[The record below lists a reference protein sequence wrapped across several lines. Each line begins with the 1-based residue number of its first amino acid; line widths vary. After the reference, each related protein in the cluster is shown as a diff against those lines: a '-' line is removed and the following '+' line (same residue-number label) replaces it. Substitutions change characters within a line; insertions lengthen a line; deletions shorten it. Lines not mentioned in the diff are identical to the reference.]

1 MTKPQNLALFDL
13 DHTLLP
19 LDSDY
24 HWADFLARSG
34 HVGDPET
41 ALRRNDEL
49 MQRYTEGNLSAEES
63 FGFMLGLIAHRPMAQ
78 LQQWH
83 DEFMEKIILP
93 AISDEARAL
102 LKKHQQAGDLCA
114 IVTATNEFVT
124 APIAQALGV
133 EHLIATI
140 PERQGDQFTGRVAGI
155 ASYQAGKITRVDTWL
170 ADLGHQRDD
179 FERIWFYSD
188 SINDLPLMEIVSDPV
203 ATNPCPQ
210 LRAHA
215 QKNDWQII
223 ELFSEHPTQ

>member
-1 MTKPQNLALFDL
+1 MTKSNNLALFDL

-34 HVGDPET
+34 HVGDPDT

-49 MQRYTEGNLSAEES
+49 MQRYNEGNLSAEES
-63 FGFMLGLIAHRPMAQ
+63 FEFMLGLIANRPLSE

-83 DEFMEKIILP
+83 AEYMRTIILP
-93 AISDEARAL
+93 AITEAATNL
-102 LKKHQQAGDLCA
+102 LKTHQDNGDLCA

-124 APIAQALGV
+124 APIAEALGV
-133 EHLIATI
+133 PHLIATI
-140 PERQGDQFTGRVAGI
+140 PERTGDFFTGRVAGV
-155 ASYQAGKITRVDTWL
+155 ASYQAGKITRVDEWL
-170 ADLGHQRDD
+170 QSLGLQRDD

-188 SINDLPLMEIVSDPV
+188 SINDLPLLEAVSDPV

-215 QKNDWQII
+215 TAKGWTILD
-223 ELFSEHPTQ
+223 LFSTQ

>member
-1 MTKPQNLALFDL
+1 MIKPKNLALFDL

-49 MQRYTEGNLSAEES
+49 MQRYNEGNLSAEES
-63 FGFMLGLIAHRPMAQ
+63 FGFMLGLIAQRPLAQ

-83 DEFMEKIILP
+83 EDYMQKIILP
-93 AISDEARAL
+93 AITEQARAL
-102 LKKHQQAGDLCA
+102 LQKHQEAGDLCA

-124 APIAQALGV
+124 APIAKALGV
-133 EHLIATI
+133 DHLIATV
-140 PERQGDQFTGRVAGI
+140 PERKGDIFTGRVEGI
-155 ASYQAGKITRVDTWL
+155 ASYQEGKITRVDDWL
-170 ADLGHQRDD
+170 QNLGYQRDD
-179 FERIWFYSD
+179 FDRIWFYSD
-188 SINDLPLMEIVSDPV
+188 SINDLPLMEVVSDPV

-215 QKNDWQII
+215 EKMGWAILD
-223 ELFSEHPTQ
+223 LFPTE